1 MYALDFLATIS
12 NCDAEGRLKLCS
24 ALQMMQDCS
33 EMWIDSEP
41 VLKRFFGER
50 GSTQLLVSR
59 QVEIVRV
66 PACKERLTVATSVFG
81 MMPSSATSSSP
92 RSTRRERN
100 ASSSSP
106 SPVARAPLSSFQASS
121 AVSLSAF
128 GA

>member
-12 NCDAEGRLKLCS
+12 NCDAEGQLKLCS
-24 ALQMMQDCS
+24 ALQMMQDSS

-41 VLKRFFGER
+41 VLKRFFDER

-81 MMPSSATSSSP
+81 MRPKFGDELVPTIHTAGTERVVVLSLAGRTSAIVEFSG
-92 RSTRRERN
+92 E
-100 ASSSSP
+100 
-106 SPVARAPLSSFQASS
+106 
-121 AVSLSAF
+121 
-128 GA
+128 